1 MLQVFNKRHSL
12 VALGVIAAATGALMR
27 PAIATAPTPPQ
38 LVKAVLNGQPIHV
51 LYMTR
56 QGDKV
61 LARCYP
67 GFEPTIAVRTMPG
80 GTKEGMLTCKTA
92 Q

>member
-1 MLQVFNKRHSL
+1 MRVFNQRHSL
-12 VALGVIAAATGALMR
+12 VSLGGIVAATGILMQ

-38 LVKAVLNGQPIHV
+38 LVKAVLNGQPVHV

-67 GFEPTIAVRTMPG
+67 GFEPTIAVRAMSG
-80 GTKEGMLTCKTA
+80 GTKEGVLTCKTA